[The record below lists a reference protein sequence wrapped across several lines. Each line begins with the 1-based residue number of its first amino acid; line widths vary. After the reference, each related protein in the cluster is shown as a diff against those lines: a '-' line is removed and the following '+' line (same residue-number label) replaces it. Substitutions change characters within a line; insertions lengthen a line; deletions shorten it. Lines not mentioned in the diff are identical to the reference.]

1 MFKRAAEPQPL
12 VGYIEQ
18 TVVEQVPEPPVPLDH
33 RHRAHRLQ
41 PNRRGALRQE
51 DAATEREREHEA
63 VVEDLEPPRDEMAL
77 GPGREREERRP
88 LDGRHPTLVEHP
100 GRRNQQDLGP
110 PPEEAAA
117 SLVRRHLHRR
127 QRRPRSRLLRAGR
140 PPARIVVSDAGSRT
154 ACRPRSRHAGRGSR
168 SVGTTAARSRRS
180 RAAPRAGSRARRPR
194 ASPIARD

>member
-1 MFKRAAEPQPL
+1 MDAGADIGEIQRLGDEWSLFFRDVDGMELEVCALADAYLPPVARRPVPVDVQRAAEPQPL

-77 GPGREREERRP
+77 RPGRERE
-88 LDGRHPTLVEHP
+88 
-100 GRRNQQDLGP
+100 
-110 PPEEAAA
+110 
-117 SLVRRHLHRR
+117 
-127 QRRPRSRLLRAGR
+127 
-140 PPARIVVSDAGSRT
+140 DAGHWMADIQPS
-154 ACRPRSRHAGRGSR
+154 
-168 SVGTTAARSRRS
+168 
-180 RAAPRAGSRARRPR
+180 
-194 ASPIARD
+194 